1 MRPSAHVTSGL
12 ARISG
17 LPRASGLRPR
27 WPVLAAAALLLAALG
42 VAAAA
47 EAAVPP
53 PPAGWSQVFLD
64 DFNGA
69 AGSRVNTGNWR
80 YTTGTSYPG
89 GPANFG
95 TGEVETMTDSTA
107 NVSLDG
113 AGNLRITPQRDGA
126 GRWTSG
132 RIETQ
137 RSDFQPPAGGT
148 LRVQA
153 RIQQPNVIGAG
164 ALGYWPAFWMLGA
177 PYRGNWWNWPGVG
190 EMDIME
196 NVNGRD
202 RNHATLHCGTSPGGE
217 CGEKVGIGTNIACP
231 GSSCTGNFHTYT
243 LEWDRSVNPQQLRFY
258 VDGFLF
264 HTVAQT
270 RVSPGVWDAA
280 TNHGFFIILNMAMGG
295 EFPAAFGG
303 GPTASTTPGRP
314 MVVDYVAVWQRTGS
328 GPPPPPPPPPPN
340 GTNLALHKPA
350 TGSTPCVSTEGP
362 AKAVNGS
369 VSGGKAD
376 KWCSGASTK
385 FLRVNLGAN
394 ASLTSFVVRH
404 AQAGGEP
411 AALNTRDFD
420 IQVSSNGTT
429 FTTVTQVR
437 GNTAAVSSHAVNV
450 SGRYVRL
457 NVRTPTQ
464 NGDNHARIYELE
476 AYGTIGA
483 PPPSGDFTQSVTP
496 LNAAQAKIS
505 FHPTTPSALVDVHYL
520 VNGANQQNFRMANN
534 GGTWEQTAS
543 FLSGGTV
550 LEYWFT
556 YEKGGPLFDSQHFTY
571 THGGGSPP
579 PPPPGGPGTFPMRL
593 VNNTRGVWSNSQI
606 YVTMLGQTTPGEWS
620 YLKPNGTMAH
630 INHLDENAP
639 GHLTKNGRNYAN
651 MSFSLAQAT
660 TVTMPPRIEGAR
672 VYISIGS
679 PLFFP
684 ISPDDRGWGGPDL
697 RNPNDPNADVYYD
710 WYEYTYIFGT
720 TTNFGGNTTMVD
732 QFGFPMTARL
742 QQTAIGYDKT
752 SGITLSRDEIFARY
766 QSTVGPAFRGLAN
779 QFRIVAPRSSLA
791 FQPGGAQ
798 ASYFQAYIDQVWN
811 FYAANT
817 FSLTRLGRTFTGRVT
832 NGVLTGTK
840 SDGTSFSL
848 NKPMTADVV
857 ECARTLAPPT
867 NDTSREVGAEFCA
880 AFHRGVAMNT
890 ASWYNPATYYQNPI
904 RNEYA
909 QLFHAISIENR
920 AYGFPYDDVNDQ
932 STVRIL
938 PNNNPPTMLTLSIG
952 W

>member
-303 GPTASTTPGRP
+303 GPTASTTPGWP

-385 FLRVNLGAN
+385 FLRVDLGAN

-534 GGTWEQTAS
+534 GG
-543 FLSGGTV
+543 
-550 LEYWFT
+550 
-556 YEKGGPLFDSQHFTY
+556 
-571 THGGGSPP
+571 
-579 PPPPGGPGTFPMRL
+579 
-593 VNNTRGVWSNSQI
+593 
-606 YVTMLGQTTPGEWS
+606 
-620 YLKPNGTMAH
+620 
-630 INHLDENAP
+630 
-639 GHLTKNGRNYAN
+639 NYAN

-938 PNNNPPTMLTLSIG
+938 PNNNPPTTLTLSIG